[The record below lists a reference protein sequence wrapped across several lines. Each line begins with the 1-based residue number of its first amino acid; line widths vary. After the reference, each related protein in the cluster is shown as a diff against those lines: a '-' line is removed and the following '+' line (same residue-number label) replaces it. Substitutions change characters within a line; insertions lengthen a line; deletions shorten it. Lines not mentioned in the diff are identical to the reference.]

1 MVRALVLIM
10 AREILVFAAA
20 TATGTTDVDVDEELS
35 LGAASLFD
43 SVVSAEVVAVG
54 VAVSLGLYF
63 LLSAADASEPLSRLL
78 KNWNQNIAN
87 N

>member
-10 AREILVFAAA
+10 AREILVFA
-20 TATGTTDVDVDEELS
+20 ATGTTDVDVDEELS